1 MGNKLANGK
10 QCNLVW
16 CVDDDKVSLMESKS
30 VKDLINDLE
39 KHFVDLVVT
48 IGNNHT
54 FLGMNVNITEDKKV
68 DMEMKEKLSEAIEA
82 FGENIYEKV
91 TTPASSHLFIVN
103 EQSQQLYEE
112 KREVS
117 HLVVEKLLFIMRRAR
132 PDLETE
138 ISFLCRRFIEERCG
152 RMEKPKESAIMGKVN
167 H

>member
-1 MGNKLANGK
+1 MELNQYDICMGNKLANGK

-30 VKDLINDLE
+30 VKDLINNLE

-54 FLGMNVNITEDKKV
+54 FLGMNVNITEEKKV

-91 TTPASSHLFIVN
+91 TTPASSRLFIFN
-103 EQSQQLYEE
+103 KQSQKLY
-112 KREVS
+112 
-117 HLVVEKLLFIMRRAR
+117 
-132 PDLETE
+132 
-138 ISFLCRRFIEERCG
+138 
-152 RMEKPKESAIMGKVN
+152 
-167 H
+167 